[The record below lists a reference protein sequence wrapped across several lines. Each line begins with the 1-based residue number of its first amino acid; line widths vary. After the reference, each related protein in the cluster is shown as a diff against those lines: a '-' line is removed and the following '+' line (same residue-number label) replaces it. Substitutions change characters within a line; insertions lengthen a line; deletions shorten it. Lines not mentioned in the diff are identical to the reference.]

1 VAVRPVDWLLGAY
14 VAFVTGLI
22 VLRGG
27 VGAATPWILSGH
39 LLFFVLLVLFQRRP
53 PRGRL
58 GGTLHDLYP
67 LIVLMP
73 FYTELGFLGME
84 QGAERIFAN
93 DAVVQGWEQ
102 WLFGSQI
109 SYQWIRHAP
118 SVFWSGFLH
127 VSYLS
132 YYPLVVVGPIL
143 LTIRGQRPEAQR
155 VLFTTMMAY
164 VTCYLVFLL
173 FPVAGP
179 NYAFQHPTGP
189 VRDVW
194 SAEAVYAF
202 LGGGSSIGTAFPS
215 SHVAATLAAVFAL
228 WGEWKWLAAA
238 LTVPAALLVVATV
251 YCQMH
256 YGIDALA
263 GIAVAVGAA
272 IAGHRIRRHSRD
284 SATSLA
290 F

>member
-1 VAVRPVDWLLGAY
+1 MAVRPVDWLLGAY
-14 VAFVTGLI
+14 VAFVTGLV

-39 LLFFVLLVLFQRRP
+39 LLFFVLLFLFRQRQAL
-53 PRGRL
+53 GRL

-67 LIVLMP
+67 LILLMP
-73 FYTELGFLGME
+73 FYTELGFLGMA
-84 QGAERIFAN
+84 QGPDRIFAN
-93 DAVVQGWEQ
+93 DVVVQGWEQ

-109 SYQWIRHAP
+109 SYRWIRNAP
-118 SVFWSGFLH
+118 SVFWSGVLH
-127 VSYLS
+127 LSYLS

-143 LTIRGQRPEAQR
+143 LTIRGRRSEAQR

-164 VTCYLVFLL
+164 VACYVVFLL

-179 NYAFQHPTGP
+179 NYTFQHPTGP

-194 SAEAVYAF
+194 SAEVVYAA

-215 SHVAATLAAVFAL
+215 SHVAATLAAVIAL
-228 WGEWKWLAAA
+228 WDEWKSLAAA
-238 LTVPAALLVVATV
+238 LTVPAVLLVVATV

-263 GIAVAVGAA
+263 GIAIAVGAA
-272 IAGHRIRRHSRD
+272 IVGHHLRRDPHGP
-284 SATSLA
+284 ATSLA

>member
-1 VAVRPVDWLLGAY
+1 MRPVDWLLGGY

-27 VGAATPWILSGH
+27 VGTATPWILSGH

-53 PRGRL
+53 PLGRL

-67 LIVLMP
+67 LILLMP

-84 QGAERIFAN
+84 HGAERIFAN

-109 SYQWIRHAP
+109 SYEWIRHAP
-118 SVFWSGFLH
+118 SVFWSSVLH
-127 VSYLS
+127 LSYLS

-143 LTIRGQRPEAQR
+143 LTIRGQRPEARR
-155 VLFTTMMAY
+155 VLFTTMVAY
-164 VTCYLVFLL
+164 VTCYVVFLS

-194 SAEAVYAF
+194 SAVAVYAV

-228 WGEWKWLAAA
+228 WDEWRSLGAA

-272 IAGHRIRRHSRD
+272 IAGHRIRRHSRG
-284 SATSLA
+284 STTSLA